1 MATQKSPKKS
11 TATEPP
17 PTLGDRILDAGLDEA
32 AVVGWRMVS
41 MDAVATRAGLKLGEV
56 LLQVPGKMHLLF
68 ALMDRIDARMLAPVA
83 GIDADDTPRDRLF
96 ELLMRRFDALND
108 KREGA
113 RAFVTGASRDPLLG
127 LAALCRA
134 ERSAVA
140 ILSAAGIS
148 TGGFLGLARIN
159 GLKAVVGC
167 ALKAWMEDD
176 SADLAKTMATLDRA
190 LARAE
195 KLADFMNGRRRS
207 SPPES
212 SEGDAQARA

>member
-11 TATEPP
+11 TATEPQ

-108 KREGA
+108 KREGEIG
-113 RAFVTGASRDPLLG
+113 RAHV
-127 LAALCRA
+127 
-134 ERSAVA
+134 
-140 ILSAAGIS
+140 
-148 TGGFLGLARIN
+148 
-159 GLKAVVGC
+159 
-167 ALKAWMEDD
+167 
-176 SADLAKTMATLDRA
+176 
-190 LARAE
+190 
-195 KLADFMNGRRRS
+195 
-207 SPPES
+207 
-212 SEGDAQARA
+212 